1 MIKQKID
8 SLTSLR
14 FFAAAAI
21 LVFHARGNFGL
32 PTNFLS
38 PFELTQGVSF
48 FFVLSG
54 FILAFVYPKLDE
66 AGAKGK
72 FLLARFARIWPMHLA
87 SLVLYLLLVNEY
99 EHAGLAPLA
108 ANLTLLQS
116 WWPDYTWY
124 FSYNAVA
131 WSISTEAFF
140 YISFPFLIKDFD
152 RTWGAKLAFSFALIV
167 AMCELGNW
175 LHLSVW
181 PSHQLSIYWLMYI
194 NPLSRLFE
202 FVLGMTAAHLYGK
215 YLIKR
220 DTKLAV
226 ALGCELVALTFVY
239 FMMLNTVKI
248 AECLARLPYVQE
260 GGRVWL
266 EHCGVP
272 LLSFALLIVVMAWG
286 RGPIARVLR
295 LKPLVFLGE
304 ISFAIYLLHRVLLQ
318 FYWEHFAPEQGPGP
332 FAIYLAVL
340 LALSFL
346 FWSLI
351 EVPCRQFIVRPQGG
365 LPRPTLVSS
374 LAAGLALV
382 FVTATWFGIW
392 SGAPLERLDLAA
404 VRAELQ
410 AERAPD
416 GAHIV
421 ARKKLGDIAFGDEL
435 LLLGTKTRRDAQG
448 LTMTVYWQALRQQRL
463 NFFIGLKLL
472 SESNAL
478 VGVKYVRQSL
488 REEEVEAGECFKN
501 ELFVPASELTY
512 VNSFVFRPRY
522 PTGVSP
528 PARIIQVQSGAEA
541 PKICDGFVAVKI
553 APSIVSGKD
562 TGPAL

>member
-1 MIKQKID
+1 
-8 SLTSLR
+8 LTSLR
-14 FFAAAAI
+14 FFAALAV
-21 LVFHARGNFGL
+21 LVYHARGNFGL
-32 PTNFLS
+32 PTNFLA

-54 FILAFVYPKLDE
+54 FILALVYPKLDE
-66 AGAKGK
+66 AGAKSK

-99 EHAGLAPLA
+99 LYTGLAPLA
-108 ANLTLLQS
+108 ANLTLLQA
-116 WWPDYTWY
+116 WWPDQAWY
-124 FSYNAVA
+124 SSYNAVA

-152 RTWGAKLAFSFALIV
+152 RTWGAKLALSVALMV
-167 AMCELGNW
+167 TMCELGNW
-175 LHLSVW
+175 LHLSAI
-181 PSHQLSIYWLMYI
+181 PSNHLTIYWLMYI

-202 FVLGMTAAHLYGK
+202 FVLGMTAAHLYSK

-220 DTKLAV
+220 DAKPAV
-226 ALGCELVALTFVY
+226 ALGCELLALALVY
-239 FMMLNTVKI
+239 FMMLKTVKI
-248 AECLARLPYVQE
+248 ADCLARLPCVQE

-304 ISFAIYLLHRVLLQ
+304 ISFSTYLVHQILLN
-318 FYWEHFAPEQGPGP
+318 FYWEHFAPEHGPGP
-332 FAIYLAVL
+332 IAIYLAVL

-351 EVPCRQFIVRPQGG
+351 EVPCRQFIVRRRDG
-365 LPRPTLVSS
+365 LPRPTLAST

-382 FVTATWFGIW
+382 FVTAAWFGIW
-392 SGAPLERLDLAA
+392 SGAPLDRLDLAA

-410 AERAPD
+410 AERASD
-416 GAHIV
+416 GAHIE
-421 ARKKLGDIAFGDEL
+421 ARKKLGGIAFGDEI

-472 SESNAL
+472 SASNAL
-478 VGVKYVRQSL
+478 VGAKYFRQSL
-488 REEEVEAGECFKN
+488 REEVVEAGECFKN
-501 ELFVPASELTY
+501 EFFVPASELSS
-512 VNSFVFRPRY
+512 VNSLAFRPRY
-522 PTGVSP
+522 PNGVAP
-528 PARIIQVQSGAEA
+528 PGRLVQVQSGAEA
-541 PKICDGFVAVKI
+541 PKICDGFAAVKI
-553 APSIVSGKD
+553 APSVVAGKE